1 VGWVQVGSYRYPL
14 TRGYV
19 KDRLMR
25 ELAIGD
31 KTMTALAKEY
41 GVTTGRISQFNK
53 EFETRIMQ
61 IRENLADE
69 FAGLWIADKRARLA
83 ELEEMADRIGPSRD
97 PNKMRLVKELLKQ
110 AAEELGQIPTKAN
123 VTIDQH
129 RITYAVEGVDPE
141 KLR

>member
-1 VGWVQVGSYRYPL
+1 VGRGGYGHGPL
-14 TRGYV
+14 TRGWV
-19 KDRLMR
+19 KQKLCR
-25 ELAIGD
+25 ELAVGE
-31 KTMTALAKEY
+31 KTQVQLAEEY
-41 GVTTGRISQFNK
+41 GVSQPRISQFLK
-53 EFETRIMQ
+53 EHSTRVNE

-69 FAGLWIADKRARLA
+69 FAGMWIADKRARLA